1 MAVERNFIFVSLNT
15 VSFEADVGIDC
26 FIVASVATFSLYEA
40 IKLSRIF
47 SMSLLTLFT
56 LDFYIHICIINI
68 LYVC

>member
-26 FIVASVATFSLYEA
+26 FIVASVATSSLYEA

-47 SMSLLTLFT
+47 SMSL
-56 LDFYIHICIINI
+56 
-68 LYVC
+68 